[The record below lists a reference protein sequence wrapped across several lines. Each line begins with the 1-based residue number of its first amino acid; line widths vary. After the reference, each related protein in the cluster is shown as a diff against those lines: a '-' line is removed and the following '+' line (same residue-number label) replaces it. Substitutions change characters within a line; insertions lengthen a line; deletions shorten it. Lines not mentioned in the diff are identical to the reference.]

1 MRPKI
6 ESANGETIVCL
17 GDYNCIKWVRGKEKQ
32 ALLILNA
39 SCDEARETLRQLG
52 YDTKAITELTKDACN
67 QCPPIDPRFCK
78 NPGAINTWRPM
89 YIPYSKYNTLPAKIK
104 DLINELMRRGIIKKL
119 TCCVQ
124 YNEECRCVKTDHG
137 YFVTAEVVD
146 YDKCIKYSRGECVM
160 MVRQAIYEI
169 LKTLEHPS

>member
-17 GDYNCIKWVRGKEKQ
+17 GDHNCIKWVRGKERQ

-67 QCPPIDPRFCK
+67 QCPPIDPRFCE
-78 NPGAINTWRPM
+78 NPGSINTWRPM
-89 YIPYSKYNTLPAKIK
+89 YIPYSKYNTLPTKIK
-104 DLINELMRRGIIKKL
+104 DLINELMGRGIIKKL

-124 YNEECRCVKTDHG
+124 YNEECKCIKTEHG
-137 YFVTAEVVD
+137 YFITARVVD
-146 YDKCIKYSRGECVM
+146 YDKCIKHSRNECVM
-160 MVRQAIYEI
+160 TVMQAIYEVFKSI
-169 LKTLEHPS
+169 